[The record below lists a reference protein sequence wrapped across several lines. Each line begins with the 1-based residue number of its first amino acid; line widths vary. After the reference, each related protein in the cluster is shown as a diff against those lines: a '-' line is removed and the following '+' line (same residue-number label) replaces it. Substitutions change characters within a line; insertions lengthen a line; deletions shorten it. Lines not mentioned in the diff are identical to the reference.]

1 MDADVIVIGAGP
13 SGLTLASEVALSGA
27 KVLVLEKRV
36 GVVESRAGTLVPRV
50 LELFDAR
57 GVADRLIVKAGQVQ
71 RWPFSGGHIWAGL
84 KPVEWRHIDSR
95 FGITLVCPQNLT
107 EEVLVEVVRERH
119 AEVRF
124 GHEVQT
130 LSETDNGVAVEVL
143 AGGTQRRLSARYLI
157 GADGPRSTVRKALRL
172 PFEGTAPTFTGII
185 ADFELPFPFGSGM
198 KSVDNEFG
206 WGLALPFGKNAT
218 RITMVHAERRY
229 APKDEP
235 VTIEEYTRC
244 LRDIFGTDF
253 GIKKLK
259 WSSRYSDQLRI
270 IPSFRHGRIFMIGE
284 SARIHYPAS
293 GVGMNFCIQ
302 DSFNLGWKLGYVLR
316 GDADPRIL
324 DTYDSERRPVAL
336 ELLRS
341 VRAQIAMQFNF
352 TPDGIAQKREFEN
365 RLLPLAEV
373 NRKIGLELNG
383 VEHPYP
389 CAPGAHPLTG
399 FRVPDLDLLLLNGRV
414 TRIGELL
421 RDQKFL
427 LLDLSGTAAFA
438 ALEIGDAPVNVIE
451 AFAGRRAPEHVKIK
465 ALLIRPDAYVAWA
478 TDTAPTASLAWKA
491 LSAWLKF
498 PVEEMA

>member
-13 SGLTLASEVALSGA
+13 SGLTVASEIALSGA
-27 KVLVLEKRV
+27 KVLVIEKRT

-71 RWPFSGGHIWAGL
+71 RWPFSGSHIWAGL

-107 EEVLVEVVRERH
+107 EEVLVEVVRERN

-124 GHEVQT
+124 GQEVES
-130 LSETDNGVAVEVL
+130 LSETEHGVALDVV
-143 AGGTQRRLSARYLI
+143 AGSTRKRLTARYLI

-172 PFEGTAPTFTGII
+172 PFEGTAATFTGII
-185 ADFELPFPFGSGM
+185 ADFELPFPFSSGM
-198 KSVDNEFG
+198 KSFDNEFG
-206 WGLALPFGKNAT
+206 WGLALPFGRNTT
-218 RITMVHAERRY
+218 RISIVHAERRS

-235 VTIEEYTRC
+235 VTVEEYTRC
-244 LRDIFGTDF
+244 VREIFGTDF

-259 WSSRYSDQLRI
+259 WASRYSDQLRI
-270 IPSFRHGRIFMIGE
+270 IPRFRRGRIFMIGE

-341 VRAQIAMQFNF
+341 VRAQVALQFNF
-352 TPDGIAQKREFEN
+352 TPDGVAQKRDFES
-365 RLLPLAEV
+365 RLLPMPEV

-389 CAPGAHPLTG
+389 AAPGSHALTG
-399 FRVPDLDLLLLNGRV
+399 GRVSDLDLILLNGRM

-438 ALEIGDAPVNVIE
+438 SLEVGDAPVNVVE
-451 AFAGRRAPEHVKIK
+451 AFAGRRPAEYLKIK

-478 TDTAPTASLAWKA
+478 TEAVPNASLAGQA
-491 LSAWLKF
+491 LSAWLKLQ
-498 PVEEMA
+498 VEEMA